1 MIHFKVDVNNVDNNV
16 GEREPRIIEFSKY
29 AVLDLEITRELSF

>member
-29 AVLDLEITRELSF
+29 AGKSFVFFTLYS